1 MRMIGGRDRAELRSD
16 LLPSLL
22 LGLAYYLAA
31 RLSLELA
38 LVDENITPL
47 WPPSGIA
54 LVGFLLFG
62 SRLWPGVA
70 LAAFVV
76 NLPIS
81 GSALAALVTAAGNTL
96 APIAAAVMLR
106 RVGFRPQLD
115 RLRDALAI
123 VIAALA
129 STTISATI
137 GATTLLVSGAI
148 AGDGYL
154 AAWSVWW
161 AGDAMGI
168 LVVAPVLFTLTTI
181 REHPIPR
188 GWKVLEAAVLAG
200 LLLGI
205 CSMTLATDL
214 PFYFLLFPVLGWAA
228 WRFQQPGATPAALLV
243 SGFATWAAVEG
254 RGPFEGLGLSEQMFT
269 LQSFN
274 ASVALT
280 SFFFAAI
287 VSERLRAR
295 RALEEAAAELEER
308 VQARTAELSAT
319 NERLA
324 EAQQLAHLGSWEWD
338 VATGSVTWSE
348 EMYRI
353 HGMVADGEPM
363 TFERAID
370 FAEIDERERIRA
382 NVERAIETRT
392 ETIPDLEYRIVRPDG
407 DMRTL
412 YGKARLVLA
421 DDGSIRRMVGT
432 VEDVTVR
439 RGLEREHRIAE
450 TLQQALLPQRLPHLV
465 GIGLAA
471 RYVPAEE
478 GSSAGGDWYDVLE
491 LPGGGVG
498 LVIGDVAGH
507 GSEAASVMGQV
518 RMAVRAFSLEGHP
531 PAIVVGLVHDLIR
544 SLYDGEQMVTMLFV
558 TVEPTTWE
566 ATVVNAGHPP
576 PLVLD
581 PAGGASFLEG
591 PVGLPVGLN
600 WSLPYEGSIARLRP
614 GSVLVLF
621 TDGLV
626 DRRDV
631 PVEEGLARLRTVAGE
646 LADRERD
653 IEELCGSLI
662 LSLVPEDASDD
673 VAVLAARLDP
683 VGDRLSLRIP
693 ADPSKLASVRRNL
706 ARWLTGHDVP
716 VTDADDIVL
725 ASSEACA
732 NAVEHAYGP
741 GQGSVDLDA
750 EIDGGTVIVV
760 VTDAGSWREARV
772 RDRGRGLAL
781 IEACMDRCDVTTG
794 PTGTELRM
802 RRRIRRPSV

>member
-1 MRMIGGRDRAELRSD
+1 MIGGRDRTELRSD
-16 LLPSLL
+16 LLRSLA
-22 LGLAYYLAA
+22 LGIVYYLAA

-38 LVDENITPL
+38 LVGENITPL
-47 WPPSGIA
+47 WPPTGIA
-54 LVGFLLFG
+54 LVAFLLFG
-62 SRLWPGVA
+62 RHLWPGVA

-76 NLPIS
+76 NVPIS
-81 GSALAALVTAAGNTL
+81 ESALAALVTAAGNTL
-96 APIAAAVMLR
+96 APLAAAVLLV
-106 RVGFRPQLD
+106 RVRFRPQLD
-115 RLRDALAI
+115 RLRDAVAI

-129 STTISATI
+129 STAISATI
-137 GATTLLVSGAI
+137 GATTLLVAGAI
-148 AGDGYL
+148 TGGEYL

-181 REHPIPR
+181 REHPIPH
-188 GWKVLEAAVLAG
+188 GWKVAEAVVLAAVLF
-200 LLLGI
+200 GI
-205 CSMTLATDL
+205 SSLTVATDL

-228 WRFQQPGATPAALLV
+228 WRFQQPGATPAALIV
-243 SGFATWAAVEG
+243 SVFATWAAVEG
-254 RGPFEGLGLSEQMFT
+254 QGPFGGLSLPQEMFT
-269 LQSFN
+269 LQFFN
-274 ASVALT
+274 ATVALT

-287 VSERLRAR
+287 VSERLRSG
-295 RALEEAAAELEER
+295 RALEEAAAELEQR
-308 VQARTAELSAT
+308 VEARTAELTAA

-338 VATGSVTWSE
+338 VATGAVTWSD

-353 HGMVADGEPM
+353 HGMDADGEPM

-370 FAEIDERERIRA
+370 FARTEERERIRA
-382 NVERAIETRT
+382 NVQRAIAAGT
-392 ETIPDLEYRIVRPDG
+392 ETIPDIEYRIVRPDG
-407 DMRTL
+407 DERTL
-412 YGKARLVLA
+412 YGKARLVCA
-421 DDGSIRRMVGT
+421 EDGSVRRMLGT

-450 TLQQALLPQRLPHLV
+450 TLQQALLPERLPQLV
-465 GIGLAA
+465 GMGLAA

-478 GSSAGGDWYDVLE
+478 GSAAGGDWYDVLE

-531 PAIVVGLVHDLIR
+531 PSVVVGLVHDLIR

-558 TVEPTTWE
+558 AVEPTTWE

-581 PAGGASFLEG
+581 PAGDATFLEG

-600 WSLPYEGSIARLRP
+600 WTLPYEGAIARLRP
-614 GSVLVLF
+614 GSVIVLF

-631 PVEEGLARLRTVAGE
+631 PVEEGLDRLRTVASE
-646 LADRERD
+646 LAERERN
-653 IEELCGSLI
+653 IEELCGSLV

-683 VGDRLSLRIP
+683 VADRLSIRIP
-693 ADPSKLASVRRNL
+693 ADPSKLASVRRNM
-706 ARWLTGHDVP
+706 ARWLSGHDVP
-716 VTDADDIVL
+716 AGDAADIVL

-741 GQGSVDLDA
+741 GQGSVDLEA
-750 EIDGGTVIVV
+750 AIDGEVIDIV
-760 VTDAGSWREARV
+760 VTDAGRWREARA
-772 RDRGRGLAL
+772 RGRGRGLAL
-781 IEACMDRCDVTTG
+781 IDACMDRCDVNTG
-794 PTGTELRM
+794 PAGTELRM
-802 RRRIRRPSV
+802 QRRIRERTA